1 MDENR
6 LVEIEQKINKFLKN
20 PWSLGSEDQ
29 ASRMSSFVI
38 MIKSD
43 IPCLIKE
50 IRLQRQ
56 IIEDQ
61 QKESGLFE
69 EGIKKGIDKF
79 AAEYYQIVKFL
90 PSDWH
95 TFKRRIDETVEKLK
109 KELNENKP
117 TE

>member
-1 MDENR
+1 MTEEELKQIEDY
-6 LVEIEQKINKFLKN
+6 IEQIRSTGSMGSPPPKGCVPKLVREVRLLRKII
-20 PWSLGSEDQ
+20 Q
-29 ASRMSSFVI
+29 
-38 MIKSD
+38 
-43 IPCLIKE
+43 
-50 IRLQRQ
+50 
-56 IIEDQ
+56 DQ